1 MNQNATSIPVVSARI
16 KLRSISRQ
24 SWNDG
29 SHRTSAR
36 ARAGMTTTRI
46 AARISRAAARMDASP
61 SQCALAEPD
70 SCHAEAANA
79 QAVLEAQPPTGGEQ
93 RAPREALAHT
103 SYFTTGLSPCPGEP
117 NTRDA
122 PAVLLL
128 VDSTQYHVAVDGR

>member
-1 MNQNATSIPVVSARI
+1 MRLHRSARLQSQTRATP
-16 KLRSISRQ
+16 KPRTLKPCLKHSRLR
-24 SWNDG
+24 
-29 SHRTSAR
+29 
-36 ARAGMTTTRI
+36 
-46 AARISRAAARMDASP
+46 
-61 SQCALAEPD
+61 
-70 SCHAEAANA
+70 
-79 QAVLEAQPPTGGEQ
+79 VGEQ